1 MAWKLVIDVYCC
13 FHFPLSHMSLFCSIP
28 TRPLLVGFGC
38 RPSAASL
45 VKWWIAASL
54 GAIAPQHS
62 GEKSGCTTT
71 RLYSV
76 HNYIWYFFQTRL
88 IPWSAFHCQH
98 PRVCCTA
105 VPLQMQLCSLSLM
118 QFQFECGALCSLRC
132 IRSLEKWSTTTV
144 AGRWTAPPIIIAIS
158 LHHQME
164 HIISSSWSLEMASQ
178 NKFAKM
184 QRCISWVHFAKL
196 NFRKPKSKS
205 CWSWLPEIYISRPV
219 VCKTVQRHRHSGN
232 LKVFN
237 SNTDTDQPT
246 NWPV

>member
-28 TRPLLVGFGC
+28 TRPPLVGFGC

-76 HNYIWYFFQTRL
+76 HNYIWLKPDWYRGAHF
-88 IPWSAFHCQH
+88 
-98 PRVCCTA
+98 TA
-105 VPLQMQLCSLSLM
+105 SIHMYVALPCHFRCSCVVWVLCSFSLSVVPCAVWDASGVWA
-118 QFQFECGALCSLRC
+118 ER
-132 IRSLEKWSTTTV
+132 LEKWSTTTV
-144 AGRWTAPPIIIAIS
+144 AGRWTAPPYSIIIITIS

-164 HIISSSWSLEMASQ
+164 HIISSS
-178 NKFAKM
+178 
-184 QRCISWVHFAKL
+184 
-196 NFRKPKSKS
+196 
-205 CWSWLPEIYISRPV
+205 
-219 VCKTVQRHRHSGN
+219 
-232 LKVFN
+232 
-237 SNTDTDQPT
+237 
-246 NWPV
+246 